1 MRVAI
6 CLRDYK
12 VFNKG
17 ELYPV
22 VGYNNGSHVIG
33 VDKNG
38 EPFDLIC
45 HDFGDEMCDHECA
58 GYDPVF
64 KESTLSLNTL
74 RDEIYQDAVAHGLWE
89 KSDRLA
95 KEAAEDD
102 DLPGGKDFIEKF
114 FKWHE
119 AAQLIFFEGD
129 EMLTAVEDYK
139 WDSATEELADVVIMA
154 MSAAGYLGI
163 DIDAAIRRKME
174 INKKR
179 PWKHGKTE

>member
-1 MRVAI
+1 MDIRPIDANALYEEAFGK
-6 CLRDYK
+6 LR
-12 VFNKG
+12 KG
-17 ELYPV
+17 EVLYRFSP
-22 VGYNNGSHVIG
+22 NDIDNA
-33 VDKNG
+33 
-38 EPFDLIC
+38 P
-45 HDFGDEMCDHECA
+45 
-58 GYDPVF
+58 
-64 KESTLSLNTL
+64 TLSLNTL
-74 RDEIYQDAVAHGLWE
+74 RDAIYQDAVAHGLWE
-89 KSDRLA
+89 KADKMA

-102 DLPGGKDFIEKF
+102 DLSGGREFIEKF

-174 INKKR
+174 INKGR
-179 PWKHGKTE
+179 AWKHKGEKK